1 MRAVVQRLS
10 SVVQL
15 TRLTGAFAAVANV
28 WFVVVW
34 TRAFAEE
41 LGTPEILGRPLWMP
55 LTGSAITA
63 LGLFAFG
70 ATLND
75 VIDAKRDRTLRP
87 DRPLASEQ
95 VTIELAM
102 GLAVGTLLLAVLGSL
117 MLGQQATILAVVV
130 AVAIT
135 GYNVVGRFVPAV
147 GLPLLSVVY
156 AGHMLV
162 PNVHLVFTL
171 PVLLVLAHSL
181 VIGLV
186 SHVLEGRVP
195 RLSVRAV
202 AFAIAGW
209 AACSALLV
217 YSGPA
222 RGSAGDLWPEWVP
235 TMAWVWVVGSIA
247 VLVFMCVRRI
257 VRLKGGPRAAEKVG
271 RYGTLWP
278 AVYACAWMVGAGKIT
293 EAWPLLGLAIA
304 GVLGMTILREAYSLV
319 EEPIEFKW

>member
-1 MRAVVQRLS
+1 MRAVVQRLA

-34 TRAFAEE
+34 TRSFAEE
-41 LGTPEILGRPLWMP
+41 SGTAEVNGSPLWLLLGASA
-55 LTGSAITA
+55 LTS

-87 DRPLASEQ
+87 DRPLASERLS
-95 VTIELAM
+95 IEWAI

-117 MLGQQATILAVVV
+117 ALGRHATVLVVIV

-135 GYNVVGRFVPAV
+135 AYNVAGRFVPAV

-162 PNVHLVFTL
+162 PNVHLSFTW
-171 PVLLVLAHSL
+171 PVLLVLTHAL
-181 VIGLV
+181 VIGLAA
-186 SHVLEGRVP
+186 HVVGSRVP
-195 RLSVRAV
+195 RLSARAV
-202 AFAIAGW
+202 SFAVAGW
-209 AACSALLV
+209 AACSAYLLWA
-217 YSGPA
+217 GP
-222 RGSAGDLWPEWVP
+222 RRTDGEVWPAWVP
-235 TMAWVWVVGSIA
+235 AGAGYAIAGAVA
-247 VLVFMCVRRI
+247 VLAFMCVRR
-257 VRLKGGPRAAEKVG
+257 VMRLKGGPRAAEKIE

-278 AVYACAWMVGAGKIT
+278 AVYACAWMVGAGKSA
-293 EAWPLLGLAIA
+293 EAWPLFVLAAA